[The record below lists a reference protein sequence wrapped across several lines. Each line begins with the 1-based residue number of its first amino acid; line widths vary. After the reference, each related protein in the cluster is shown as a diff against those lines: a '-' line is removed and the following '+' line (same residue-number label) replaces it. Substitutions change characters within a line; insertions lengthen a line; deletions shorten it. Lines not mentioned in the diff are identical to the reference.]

1 MKRHR
6 RGFGLAMVAA
16 LAVPVVVSAYRRTH
30 PGDYTRS
37 REFRALV
44 GDYVI

>member
-6 RGFGLAMVAA
+6 RGIGIAVVAA
-16 LAVPVVVSAYRRTH
+16 LAVPVVVSAYRRSN
-30 PGDYTRS
+30 GDYTRS

>member
-6 RGFGLAMVAA
+6 RGIGIAVVAA
-16 LAVPVVVSAYRRTH
+16 FAFPVMVSAYRRSN
-30 PGDYTRS
+30 GDYTRS

-44 GDYVI
+44 GDYLI